1 MKHILFITAAAL
13 MLLSSCQRAVPGLS
27 VQSASEKELSASGG
41 TVKASV
47 KSDGEWKTSTDA
59 DIIVKPSS
67 GSGDQSVS
75 ITVPANTTAAGKEME
90 VAFYSVLGEVSE
102 VVAITQNAPS
112 VSAKYDGRT
121 ISPLGETIDVK
132 VTSDGGWRTYAGEGV
147 AVSPSYDFDNET
159 DAKIVIP
166 ANTSGGERDLEV
178 RFCSALNSSVCDIVK
193 IHQKSVFFSV
203 NPSRDTVPPTG
214 GTRSF
219 TVTADGEWKTIADNG
234 STVEPGEG
242 SGGASVKVKVLAN
255 ATGTDRDVRVVFYSI
270 ENASLSDTVTIHQ
283 KTLSINV
290 TPESDDVS
298 ALGGDVRFYVEA
310 NGRWT
315 ASAGDSI
322 TVTPSTFEGSD
333 SVTVRVPKNETGHN
347 RDVSVTF
354 TMTGTQLSKTV
365 TIKQEPIQVEVE
377 EESIYDVPASVD
389 TVSVTLHS
397 NCSWK
402 TQIGEWRYSD
412 GSKNVS
418 DQIIP
423 NPSSGEP
430 GDYSVSIIVPENRSK
445 EARNVTIK
453 FFYKDNS
460 VISDLVT
467 IHQKAPS
474 VTVSPEVLP
483 TVSAFGQNVSVKVT
497 SDGGWDA
504 SDISS
509 ELTLSD
515 TAYGGSDEKEV
526 LITVDPN
533 TTTQPRTLKVKFCS
547 KLNSSVYKT
556 VEINQGF

>member
-1 MKHILFITAAAL
+1 MKHILFITAVAL
-13 MLLSSCQRAVPGLS
+13 ILLSSCQRAVPGLS

-90 VAFYSVLGEVSE
+90 VAFYSVLGEVLE

-147 AVSPSYDFDNET
+147 AVSPSYSFDNET

-166 ANTSGGERDLEV
+166 ANTSGEERDLEV

-219 TVTADGEWKTIADNG
+219 TVTADGEWRAITDNG
-234 STVEPGEG
+234 STVVPAVGTDVE
-242 SGGASVKVKVLAN
+242 SVDVIVLAN
-255 ATGTDRDVRVVFYSI
+255 ATGHNRDVKVVFYSTKST
-270 ENASLSDTVTIHQ
+270 SLSDTVTIHQ
-283 KTLSINV
+283 EPLSIKV
-290 TPESDDVS
+290 TPESTNVS
-298 ALGGDVRFYVEA
+298 AVGGDIGITVQA
-310 NGRWT
+310 NGPWT
-315 ASAGDSI
+315 ASAVNGSIVGSSTGDGDGSVI
-322 TVTPSTFEGSD
+322 VRAYPNVTGST
-333 SVTVRVPKNETGHN
+333 
-347 RDVSVTF
+347 RDVSVVF
-354 TMTGTQLSKTV
+354 TLDSLLEARTD
-365 TIKQEPIQVEVE
+365 IKQEPIQIEVE
-377 EESIYDVPASVD
+377 QSDIYNIPAAGN

-402 TQIGEWRYSD
+402 TQTGEWIYSD

-418 DQIIP
+418 DQIVSD
-423 NPSSGEP
+423 PSSGGP
-430 GDYSVSIIVPENRSK
+430 GDYNVSITVPANRSI

-453 FFYKDNS
+453 FYYEDKPA
-460 VISDLVT
+460 ISDSVT
-467 IHQKAPS
+467 IHQKSPS
-474 VTVSPEVLP
+474 VSVSKDSII
-483 TVSAFGQNVSVKVT
+483 VSSNGGEVKVNVK
-497 SDGGWDA
+497 SDGGWK
-504 SDISS
+504 SS
-509 ELTLSD
+509 CDSESLTINPID
-515 TAYGGSDEKEV
+515 YAGSDGTEV
-526 LITVDPN
+526 KITVPKN
-533 TTTQPRTLKVKFCS
+533 EMMEYRYFYVTFHSL
-547 KLNSSVYKT
+547 LNGAANKT
-556 VEINQGF
+556 VKITQNW